1 MKINFTKKENKFLQ
15 NLCKQNFNKLT
26 NKEKYILL
34 NSQDMGFWFDNVLD
48 NSEILKEYNT
58 ICEKIGRNDLLI
70 AEID

>member
-34 NSQDMGFWFDNVLD
+34 NSQDMGFWFDNVLG

>member
-34 NSQDMGFWFDNVLD
+34 NSQDMGFWYDYILS

>member
-34 NSQDMGFWFDNVLD
+34 NSQDMGFWFDCVLS
-48 NSEILKEYNT
+48 NSEILKAYNS
-58 ICEKIGRNDLLI
+58 ICEKIGRNDLLV
-70 AEID
+70 AETE

>member
-34 NSQDMGFWFDNVLD
+34 NSQDMGFWYDCILS
-48 NSEILKEYNT
+48 NSKILKEYNT
-58 ICEKIGRNDLLI
+58 ICEKIGRNDLFI